1 MENKI
6 KDLKESP
13 LYNLSLVN
21 KELFHSNFIAWF
33 GKTYPAH
40 FIELIEILLDKK
52 KWLDGDKFDI
62 RREFNHFDISV
73 FEGENL
79 KLVIENKVKSIPTQN
94 QLDEYKNKIKNE
106 NVQLIL
112 LTMNVQ
118 LHESTSEQD
127 NENIGWKI
135 VNYRTLSKGL
145 ELIKDKIDNDYHKEL
160 LADYCTYISNLE
172 SVIENYTNNGKY
184 FDEEKYT
191 TLKELGIHDVCG
203 KREMQDVYNKLVKR
217 LNDEGI
223 ATNNSDVLVKWDY
236 TNAKPL
242 IEVRFKNPKKSDH
255 IFIQIQGNQYRHAV
269 EFFDKEI
276 GKRIEKNKKGYYPS
290 DDGFKYLTDT
300 YPYFFGEDAIN
311 KYPDLGSEKNEFG
324 MREKYCKYCNGTT
337 LADGNISCWVYQW
350 IKIPEH
356 ITKGQLIDA
365 ICEDTINIIYFLK
378 TAKNGEIEVKVT
390 NNNEK
395 P

>member
-1 MENKI
+1 MENKINLNMENKI

-40 FIELIEILLDKK
+40 FIELIEKLLDNEK

-79 KLVIENKVKSIPTQN
+79 KLVIENKVKSVPTQN

-112 LTMNVQ
+112 LTMNEQ

-135 VNYRTLSKGL
+135 VNYRTLSEGL
-145 ELIKDKIDNDYHKEL
+145 KSITDIDNDYHKGL

-172 SVIENYTNNGKY
+172 SVIEYYTNNDKY
-184 FDEEKYT
+184 FDKEKYT
-191 TLKELGIHDVCG
+191 TLKDLGIHDVCG

-217 LNDEGI
+217 LNDKGI

-242 IEVRFKNPKKSDH
+242 IEVKFKHQEDNV
-255 IFIQIQGNQYRHAV
+255 FIQIQGNQYRHAV

-276 GKRIEKNKKGYYPS
+276 GERIVKIEKSYYPNNK
-290 DDGFKYLTDT
+290 GIEYLKKT
-300 YPYFFGEDAIN
+300 YSYFFGENAIEN
-311 KYPDLGSEKNEFG
+311 YPNLENDTKEFG
-324 MREKYCKYCNGTT
+324 MREKQGYCKYCNGKT
-337 LADGNISCWVYQW
+337 LANGHISCWVYQW
-350 IKIPEH
+350 IKIPEK
-356 ITKGQLIDA
+356 IAKEDLISA
-365 ICEDTINIIYFLK
+365 ICEDTKKIRKEL
-378 TAKNGEIEVKVT
+378 AK
-390 NNNEK
+390 
-395 P
+395 

>member
-33 GKTYPAH
+33 GKTYPKL
-40 FIELIEILLDKK
+40 FIVLIEELLGGK

-112 LTMNVQ
+112 LTMNEQ
-118 LHESTSEQD
+118 LHESTSAQD

-135 VNYRTLSKGL
+135 VNYRKLSKGL
-145 ELIKDKIDNDYHKEL
+145 KLIKDKIDNDYHKGL
-160 LADYCTYISNLE
+160 LTDYCTYISNLE
-172 SVIENYTNNGKY
+172 LVIEDYTKNEKY

-203 KREMQDVYNKLVKR
+203 KREMQDIYNKLVKR
-217 LNDEGI
+217 LNEEGI
-223 ATNNSDVLVKWDY
+223 ATNNSDVLVKWAY
-236 TNAKPL
+236 TNAEPL
-242 IEVRFKNPKKSDH
+242 IEVKFTYKDDN
-255 IFIQIQGNQYRHAV
+255 IFIQIQGYQYRHAV
-269 EFFDKEI
+269 EFFDNKI
-276 GKRIEKNKKGYYPS
+276 GDKIEKKEKGFYPS
-290 DDGFKYLTDT
+290 EAGIEYLTDT
-300 YPYFFGEDAIN
+300 YPYFFGEDAIKN
-311 KYPDLGSEKNEFG
+311 YPDLENDLENDTKEFG
-324 MREKYCKYCNGTT
+324 MRKKQGYCKYCNGKP
-337 LADGNISCWVYQW
+337 LANGYISCWVYQW
-350 IKIPEH
+350 IKIPEN
-356 ITKGQLIDA
+356 IKKANLINA
-365 ICEDTINIIYFLK
+365 ICKDTQKIINFLK
-378 TAKNGEIEVKVT
+378 DSENGEIELT
-390 NNNEK
+390 
-395 P
+395 

>member
-40 FIELIEILLDKK
+40 FIKLIEELLDNK

-79 KLVIENKVKSIPTQN
+79 KLVIENKVKSVPTQN

-112 LTMNVQ
+112 LTMNEQ

-135 VNYRTLSKGL
+135 VNYRTLSERLKPI
-145 ELIKDKIDNDYHKEL
+145 IKDYIDNDYHKGL

-172 SVIENYTNNGKY
+172 SVIEYYTNNDKY
-184 FDEEKYT
+184 FDEKKYT

-203 KREMQDVYNKLVKR
+203 KREMQAVYNELVKK
-217 LNDEGI
+217 LNGEGI

-242 IEVRFKNPKKSDH
+242 IEVKFKNPKTSDN

-276 GKRIEKNKKGYYPS
+276 GDRIEKKEKGFYPS
-290 DDGFKYLTDT
+290 KAGIEYLTDT
-300 YPYFFGEDAIN
+300 YPYFFGENAIN
-311 KYPDLGSEKNEFG
+311 YPDLGSEKNEFG
-324 MREKYCKYCNGTT
+324 MREKYCKYCNGKT
-337 LADGNISCWVYQW
+337 LANGLISCWVYQW
-350 IKIPEH
+350 IKIPEK
-356 ITKGQLIDA
+356 ITKEDLISA
-365 ICEDTINIIYFLK
+365 ICKDTKNIIALLK
-378 TAKNGEIEVKVT
+378 TVKNGEIEVRVT

-395 P
+395 L

>member
-6 KDLKESP
+6 KDIKESP

-33 GKTYPAH
+33 GKTYPKL
-40 FIELIEILLDKK
+40 FIVLIEELLGGK

-112 LTMNVQ
+112 LTMNEQ
-118 LHESTSEQD
+118 LHESTSAQD

-135 VNYRTLSKGL
+135 VNYRKLSKGL
-145 ELIKDKIDNDYHKEL
+145 KLIKDKIDNDYHKGL
-160 LADYCTYISNLE
+160 LTDYCTYISNLE
-172 SVIENYTNNGKY
+172 LVIEDYTKNEKY

-203 KREMQDVYNKLVKR
+203 KREMQDIYNKLVKR
-217 LNDEGI
+217 LNGEGI
-223 ATNNSDVLVKWDY
+223 ATNNSDVLVKWAY
-236 TNAKPL
+236 TNAEPL
-242 IEVRFKNPKKSDH
+242 IEVKFTNKDDN
-255 IFIQIQGNQYRHAV
+255 IFI
-269 EFFDKEI
+269 
-276 GKRIEKNKKGYYPS
+276 
-290 DDGFKYLTDT
+290 
-300 YPYFFGEDAIN
+300 
-311 KYPDLGSEKNEFG
+311 
-324 MREKYCKYCNGTT
+324 
-337 LADGNISCWVYQW
+337 
-350 IKIPEH
+350 
-356 ITKGQLIDA
+356 
-365 ICEDTINIIYFLK
+365 
-378 TAKNGEIEVKVT
+378 
-390 NNNEK
+390 
-395 P
+395 